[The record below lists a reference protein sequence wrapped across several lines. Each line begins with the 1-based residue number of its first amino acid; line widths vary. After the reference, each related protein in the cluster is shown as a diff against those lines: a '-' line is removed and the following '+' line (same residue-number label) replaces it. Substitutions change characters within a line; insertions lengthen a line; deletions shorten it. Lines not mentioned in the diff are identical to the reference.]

1 MGLKISTYKTNGNEF
16 VDVYAKVDNVH
27 YDNNSKIASFDIAVY
42 PTKGSDNLIEKAS
55 NNWVKIEAGT
65 DMIAQCYTKLNQS
78 IVQLQNQITRIESE
92 IATTENLS
100 EKTRKEFE
108 LRRLKMNK
116 SLQLVGVEWQ

>member
-16 VDVYAKVDNVH
+16 VDTYAKVDNVR

-55 NNWVKIEAGT
+55 SNWVKIEVGV
-65 DMIAQCYTKLNQS
+65 DMISQCYTKLNQS
-78 IVQLQNQITRIESE
+78 ITQLQSQITRIESE
-92 IATTENLS
+92 IATTENIS

-116 SLQLVGVEWQ
+116 SLQLVGAEW

>member
-1 MGLKISTYKTNGNEF
+1 MGLKISTYKINGNEF
-16 VDVYAKVDNVH
+16 VDAYAKIDNVL

-42 PTKGSDNLIEKAS
+42 PTKGSDNLIEKALS
-55 NNWVKIEAGT
+55 NWVKIEAGV
-65 DMIAQCYTKLNQS
+65 DMISQCYTKLNQS
-78 IVQLQNQITRIESE
+78 ITQLQAQITHIESE

-116 SLQLVGVEWQ
+116 SLQLVGEYW

>member
-16 VDVYAKVDNVH
+16 VDAYAKIDNVR
-27 YDNNSKIASFDIAVY
+27 YDNNSKIASFEVAVY

-55 NNWVKIEAGT
+55 NNWVKIETGT
-65 DMIAQCYTKLNQS
+65 DMVTQCYTKLNQS
-78 IVQLQNQITRIESE
+78 IVQLQSQITRIESE

-116 SLQLVGVEWQ
+116 SLQLVGAEW